1 MKGSKGGS
9 SSSPPVAPQSGV
21 GSGLLVGAAGA
32 TLLSGAGGTTVVSCK
47 DGDNS
52 FYCKFVRGFNIL
64 KMVLVVIVLIL
75 LGYFAYKVFF
85 SGNGSK
91 KK

>member
-9 SSSPPVAPQSGV
+9 SSSPPVAPQSGA
-21 GSGLLVGAAGA
+21 LLVGAAGA